1 MASSA
6 RFALAGAGTSFAALL
21 LLPRAPARSDAEQL
35 RRWSMGAS
43 QDHLNRAQASALP
56 PSHRVLVV
64 LGITGA
70 GKSCTANMLAGRQHK
85 AFARNSGIVSVTQ
98 AAAARDYAFV
108 NEQWRVVD
116 TPGLCDTS
124 RAPQSVRS
132 EIERIARF
140 APHGVSAFIIV
151 VPRGRFTH
159 QHEDVLRQLVAMFG
173 QGILRHAIVAVTNAT
188 DPHAEGG
195 ALLTRDAMV
204 EEINLLPLHHYF
216 RDFVEACQMRVVP
229 IENLV
234 EPHKYVSRMTLHQ
247 RVLDLEAASGGARFV
262 LAAQPAGA
270 AAVGEEALGAPPVAG
285 PRFSNCQQS
294 YVVRPG
300 KGPLLRIECEAA
312 AGE

>member
-1 MASSA
+1 MASFASCA
-6 RFALAGAGTSFAALL
+6 RFALAGAGSSLALL
-21 LLPRAPARSDAEQL
+21 LLPRARSDAEQL
-35 RRWSMGAS
+35 RSWGMGAS
-43 QDHLNRAQASALP
+43 YDHLNRTQASALP

-85 AFARNSGIVSVTQ
+85 TFPRNSGIVSVTQ
-98 AAAARDYAFV
+98 AAAHRDYAFV

-124 RAPQSVRS
+124 RAPQSVRG

-151 VPRGRFTH
+151 VPRGRFTQ

-173 QGILRHAIVAVTNAT
+173 QGILRHSIVAVTSAT

-229 IENLV
+229 IENLI

-247 RVLDLEAASGGARFV
+247 RVLDLEAATGGARFM
-262 LAAQPAGA
+262 LAAQP
-270 AAVGEEALGAPPVAG
+270 VGEEALGAPFAG
-285 PRFSNCQQS
+285 TRFYNCQQS
-294 YVVRPG
+294 YVIRPG

-312 AGE
+312 AGLGAGE

>member
-1 MASSA
+1 M
-6 RFALAGAGTSFAALL
+6 L
-21 LLPRAPARSDAEQL
+21 LLPRAPAHSDAEEL
-35 RRWSMGAS
+35 KSWGMGAS
-43 QDHLNRAQASALP
+43 YDRLNRAQASELP

-151 VPRGRFTH
+151 VPRGRFTQ
-159 QHEDVLRQLVAMFG
+159 QHEDALRQLVTMFG
-173 QGILRHAIVAVTNAT
+173 QDILRHCIVAVTSAT

-234 EPHKYVSRMTLHQ
+234 EPHKYVSRMSLHQ
-247 RVLDLEAASGGARFV
+247 RVLDLEGVTGGTRFM
-262 LAAQPAGA
+262 LSPSAQPGAGG
-270 AAVGEEALGAPPVAG
+270 GEQALGAPLMG
-285 PRFSNCQQS
+285 THFTNCQQS
-294 YVVRPG
+294 YVFRPDRG
-300 KGPLLRIECEAA
+300 TLLRIECEASV
-312 AGE
+312 GEIPLATAPVRGAE